1 MTHSRRACD
10 HCHPRPAFRPPN
22 IIPVRLLHA
31 SARVNTSSRRVRRR
45 NPIGKAETMTGF
57 VPIMW
62 AAWFVLIL
70 LFAAVNLYAAHLAK
84 NEEDQLYLY
93 ESSGHIK
100 AEQDAMLA
108 RVQRIEPF
116 KRVTLAL
123 AGLMT
128 IFVIGYYVLNMIH
141 QFRTL

>member
-1 MTHSRRACD
+1 M
-10 HCHPRPAFRPPN
+10 
-22 IIPVRLLHA
+22 
-31 SARVNTSSRRVRRR
+31 
-45 NPIGKAETMTGF
+45 
-57 VPIMW
+57 MW
-62 AAWFVLIL
+62 AVWSVSMV
-70 LFAAVNLYAAHLAK
+70 LFAAVSMYAAHLAK

-93 ESSGHIK
+93 ESSTHVK

-116 KRVTLAL
+116 KRVTLSL

-128 IFVIGYYVLNMIH
+128 VFVIGYYVLSMIN

>member
-1 MTHSRRACD
+1 
-10 HCHPRPAFRPPN
+10 
-22 IIPVRLLHA
+22 
-31 SARVNTSSRRVRRR
+31 
-45 NPIGKAETMTGF
+45 MTGF